1 MQIIIVMGILLP
13 PNTHQRP
20 QPLNTL
26 QTCAT
31 ILILIVKVYPQI
43 QAAIAKYP
51 VTFYAWDLLTL
62 NGRDLR
68 KLPLTDRQRILA
80 DVYGETSHYR
90 SVLTVESAGK
100 ALFDVIKAW
109 GMEGI
114 VAKRK
119 DSKYISERSVAW
131 QKIINWTYADVYI
144 TGWRK
149 GEFGWLVA
157 VTDSSGKLRSAGII
171 EFGVTPW
178 RGKRLM
184 ALCNS

>member
-1 MQIIIVMGILLP
+1 MGILLP

-109 GMEGI
+109 GMEVSSPNG
-114 VAKRK
+114 RTLNT
-119 DSKYISERSVAW
+119 SLSV
-131 QKIINWTYADVYI
+131 
-144 TGWRK
+144 
-149 GEFGWLVA
+149 L
-157 VTDSSGKLRSAGII
+157 
-171 EFGVTPW
+171 W
-178 RGKRLM
+178 RGKRLSIGRM
-184 ALCNS
+184 PTFISLDGVKGSSAGWWL